1 MHTDIFTFILK
12 CTCGVHAYHTQ
23 KSVHSFLLSLQ
34 LSLPIIKVLALYFS
48 PSRPLALALS
58 RSDGRP
64 NLTTR
69 GRLIRRV
76 PGVSV
81 VCRLVDGNRRGEF
94 QTAFG
99 NQTTPARISSRYLP
113 PGTAAEYT
121 AARRK
126 GKGKTVLESLVDLRT
141 DTGAHK
147 IETLKAFLRAT
158 QLKGPS

>member
-1 MHTDIFTFILK
+1 MLYTRVHT
-12 CTCGVHAYHTQ
+12 
-23 KSVHSFLLSLQ
+23 FLLSL
-34 LSLPIIKVLALYFS
+34 SLPISL
-48 PSRPLALALS
+48 PLALSPLLS
-58 RSDGRP
+58 HGLTGT
-64 NLTTR
+64 LTTR

-76 PGVSV
+76 HGVSV

-99 NQTTPARISSRYLP
+99 NQTAPARITSRYLP

-121 AARRK
+121 AARSKRQV
-126 GKGKTVLESLVDLRT
+126 KTVLQSLVNLRT

-147 IETLKAFLRAT
+147 IQTFKAFLRAS